1 MLLQQQ
7 QLEHQLKAYVEKSM
21 NEGTDV
27 RVASA
32 FAAFVKETKRSWG
45 KKVAERSG
53 TRKGGIST
61 SLQETGT

>member
-1 MLLQQQ
+1 
-7 QLEHQLKAYVEKSM
+7 M

-61 SLQETGT
+61 SRQETGT